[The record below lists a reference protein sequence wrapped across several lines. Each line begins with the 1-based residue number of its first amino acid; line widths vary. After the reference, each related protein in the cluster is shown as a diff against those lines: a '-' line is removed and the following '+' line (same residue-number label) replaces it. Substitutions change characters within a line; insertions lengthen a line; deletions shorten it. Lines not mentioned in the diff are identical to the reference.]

1 MLFGL
6 TPVLPPVSPAAA
18 GLSSALGSSRHINSC
33 SAGEDKLCDFVCDCP
48 EDCSDEEDCGYDS
61 DPLFICD
68 FEKDTCGWR
77 DQNVH
82 SYKWGR
88 HSGYISGDG
97 ASDHTL
103 GTDRGWFMAVGG
115 VHDNILTTAV
125 LVSPRMRQAAPACE
139 LRFWYRVWDSGRVGV
154 DAGSLFATLRS
165 SSREAVVWRSAG
177 SSVRGWREASI
188 FTGRVPEPFQI
199 VFTSRRSL
207 SYPGDIAIDDIKF
220 LNCALPQPV
229 FTCPDQFLCAG
240 GMCVEMWQTCDGTD
254 DCGDS
259 SDEGTELCAQYRKC
273 DFQNGTCDWTN
284 RKWERTNQASFSPSD
299 LLIGPARDHTE
310 NTNAGYFLY
319 IGSSNGATLLSP
331 PIERPSDP
339 ESCFLVLYY
348 HMFGPRAAS
357 LNIYHRTQ
365 DPAELI
371 LAMSEQGE
379 RGDLWVRE
387 KVHFAVNTSFQIVI
401 EGVLGGGTFGNIAL
415 DDLILSPGCRVSND
429 SLSPDWELPTAA
441 PSRCNQGQFECR
453 NGRCVDHNLVCDF
466 RLDCSDQSDEMDCG
480 NATFDV
486 SDGGW
491 RDHSAGRLEW
501 TVRKNTSSSRGNTDK
516 DFAMPCLKIGCGRL
530 LALCFAPLQVA
541 VDDMKVPDLRASF
554 SLPAGGHLSLAKAH
568 GQMLSKAIALSPV
581 LGPSGP
587 ACSMQFRYLL
597 HSNSTFTGGIAV
609 SSVNQALGTEV
620 LLWRT
625 HRKRDKWTTVAVSV
639 GARPRGFQIEITA
652 LVDNFAPRGQK
663 VAVDDIA
670 FLNCSPDLEPPT
682 AADVS
687 CNFEEGLCG
696 WYQDQTD
703 ELEWTRDVGPGFDH
717 TTGSGHFVFVDA
729 SSPDLG
735 GHSARLLSYPQRS
748 SVETMCLSFWYH
760 LMGPQTG
767 TLSLKLRLG
776 GGDEETVL
784 WTRSGT
790 QGNEWQRGLSPVP
803 HQDRTFELVFEALR
817 DGFDGDISLDD
828 ITLSSQPCS
837 ALQSCSFEESQCDFV
852 SSGRGGWRKQSGWT
866 GGIASGP
873 KIDHTLE
880 TDRGFYMIVDTSHD
894 VMSSGQS
901 ASLYSG
907 LTSALRGPECVQFW
921 YHMSG
926 DKPGSLS
933 VFVEESGEQRVE
945 VFSESVAQG
954 AAWRFGNAN
963 IGATAEWKIIFQAV
977 GAAGTSSHIAVDD
990 ITFRAGSCSK
1000 PGDLIMNRITE
1011 GCRGNHWT
1019 LLALGLDQCRD
1030 HRDWTS
1036 AGTTGKYPGPGVDHT
1051 LKTRAGHYVF
1061 LSSASRAG
1069 PGQKA
1074 WLLSEHLPATQGSCL
1089 GLWYHLDSA
1098 IPIHM
1103 GDLRVLLLKRFQSF
1117 NSWEVRGHTGR
1128 WAFVNFTL
1136 KSNEE
1141 FQVVLEA
1148 STGESGTIAL
1158 DDIAYSAGLTCEG
1171 VQSDTP
1177 VPAPSSYRSSGI
1189 VASVLVVILFLSTVA
1204 GVLLFLYCRH
1214 RGSLSGCS
1222 LFTRSSEMLS
1232 EETGFD
1238 NTGYRGSL
1246 SGGTMFK
1253 GSSAT
1258 GREETGFDN
1267 IGYSHSDEDRITV
1280 PSMPES

>member
-1 MLFGL
+1 MGTLRH
-6 TPVLPPVSPAAA
+6 VLLLLLLLEPGAQLAA
-18 GLSSALGSSRHINSC
+18 GLSSALGSSRHINTC
-33 SAGEDKLCDFVCDCP
+33 SAAEDRLCDFVCDCP

-61 DPLFICD
+61 DPPFICD
-68 FEKDTCGWR
+68 FEKDTCGWTH
-77 DQNVH
+77 QNVH

-88 HSGYISGDG
+88 HSGYSSGDS

-103 GTDRGWFMAVGG
+103 GTDRGWFMAVGA

-139 LRFWYRVWDSGRVGV
+139 LRFWYQVWDSGLVGV

-165 SSREAVVWRSAG
+165 SSREAVVWRGAG

-220 LNCALPQPV
+220 RNCALPQPMSA
-229 FTCPDQFLCAG
+229 CPDQFRCARG
-240 GMCVEMWQTCDGTD
+240 TCVETWQTCDGTD

-259 SDEGTELCAQYRKC
+259 SDEDAELCAQYRKC

-284 RKWERTNQASFSPSD
+284 WKWERTNQVSFSPPD
-299 LLIGPARDHTE
+299 LLSGPARDHTE
-310 NTNAGYFLY
+310 NNNAGYFLY
-319 IGSSNGATLLSP
+319 IDNSNGATLLSP
-331 PIERPSDP
+331 SIEPTNDTEP
-339 ESCFLVLYY
+339 CFLVLYY

-371 LAMSEQGE
+371 PAKSEQGE

-387 KVHFAVNTSFQIVI
+387 KVHFTVNTSFQIVI
-401 EGVLGGGTFGNIAL
+401 EGVLGGGRFGIVAL
-415 DDLILSPGCRVSND
+415 DDLILSPGCRISND

-453 NGRCVDHNLVCDF
+453 NGRCVDQKLVCDF

-501 TVRKNTSSSRGNTDK
+501 TVRQNTSSS
-516 DFAMPCLKIGCGRL
+516 
-530 LALCFAPLQVA
+530 Q
-541 VDDMKVPDLRASF
+541 
-554 SLPAGGHLSLAKAH
+554 GGHLSLARAH
-568 GQMLSKAIALSPV
+568 GQLLSKAKALSPV

-597 HSNSTFTGGIAV
+597 HSNSTFTGGISV

-625 HRKRDKWTTVAVSV
+625 HRTRDEWTSVTVSV
-639 GARPRGFQIEITA
+639 GARPRGFQIEIAA
-652 LVDNFAPRGQK
+652 LVDNFVPRDQK

-670 FLNCSPDLEPPT
+670 FLNCTPDLEPPT

-687 CNFEEGLCG
+687 CNFEAGLCG

-703 ELEWTRDVGPGFDH
+703 ELEWIRDVGPGFDH

-729 SSPDLG
+729 SSPDLRG
-735 GHSARLLSYPQRS
+735 RSARLLSYPQRS

-760 LMGPQTG
+760 LMGPHTG

-803 HQDRTFELVFEALR
+803 HQNHTFELVFEALR

-828 ITLSSQPCS
+828 ITLSSRPCS
-837 ALQSCSFEESQCDFV
+837 ALQSCSFEASQCDFV
-852 SSGRGGWRKQSGWT
+852 SSERGGWRKQSGWT

-873 KIDHTLE
+873 KTDHTLE

-933 VFVEESGEQRVE
+933 VFVEASGGQREE
-945 VFSESVAQG
+945 VFSESVTQG
-954 AAWRFGNAN
+954 AAWRLGNAN
-963 IGATAEWKIIFQAV
+963 ISASAEWKIIFQAV
-977 GAAGTSSHIAVDD
+977 GAAGTSAHIAVDD
-990 ITFRAGSCSK
+990 ITFQAGSCSRA
-1000 PGDLIMNRITE
+1000 GFCDFE
-1011 GCRGNHWT
+1011 RGLCSWT
-1019 LLALGLDQCRD
+1019 NTRSRALDQLD
-1030 HRDWTS
+1030 WDWTS
-1036 AGTTGKYPGPGVDHT
+1036 AGTTGKYPGPGLDHT
-1051 LKTRAGHYVF
+1051 LKTRTGHYVF
-1061 LSSASRAG
+1061 LSSRSRAG

-1103 GDLRVLLLKRFQSF
+1103 GELRVLLYSRFQSF
-1117 NSWEVRGHTGR
+1117 QSWEVRGHTGN
-1128 WAFVNFTL
+1128 WAYVNFTL
-1136 KSNEE
+1136 KSSEE

-1148 STGESGTIAL
+1148 STGESGAIAL
-1158 DDIAYSAGLTCEG
+1158 DDITYNAGVTC
-1171 VQSDTP
+1171 DRLA
-1177 VPAPSSYRSSGI
+1177 PAPSSDYYSGT
-1189 VASVLVVILFLSTVA
+1189 VAVVFVAVLLLSTVA
-1204 GVLLFLYCRH
+1204 GVLLFLYRRR
-1214 RGSLSGCS
+1214 RGSLSW
-1222 LFTRSSEMLS
+1222 
-1232 EETGFD
+1232 
-1238 NTGYRGSL
+1238 GSL
-1246 SGGTMFK
+1246 SWGSLSWRSLSWGSLSWRSLFK
-1253 GSSAT
+1253 GSSET
-1258 GREETGFDN
+1258 GSEEPGFDN
-1267 IGYSHSDEDRITV
+1267 IGYSRSDEDRITV
-1280 PSMPES
+1280 PSIPAS